1 MEDVEGRRPDARRRP
16 ASAVP
21 VDPGDEIRA
30 LLELAALNQ
39 ALAAL
44 EQMRRDLAQPER
56 E

>member
-1 MEDVEGRRPDARRRP
+1 MEDVEGRRPDARRRQ

-21 VDPGDEIRA
+21 VDPGDEMQA

-44 EQMRRDLAQPER
+44 QQMRRDLARLER